1 MFSTLFAPFIEF
13 SHKFHLLISPTDQQ
27 VVSTSPN
34 LTIVVSQETIGRYLC
49 KASVPGF
56 PDIGEQ
62 ATVYLKGPPTI
73 TSSRRQ
79 FGTPGETIRVEC
91 IAFSIPKARH
101 VSWTFNGRDINSTF
115 EDDFSVH
122 EDPLP
127 FGIKSTLI
135 VRLSALKH
143 FGRYNCTVINDYG
156 YDILE
161 IELNGESKCKL

>member
-1 MFSTLFAPFIEF
+1 MKFSYF
-13 SHKFHLLISPTDQQ
+13 DQQ

-34 LTIVVSQETIGRYLC
+34 LTIAVSQESIGRYLC

-73 TSSRRQ
+73 KSSRRQ
-79 FGTPGETIRVEC
+79 FGTPGETVRVEC
-91 IAFSIPKARH
+91 LAFSIPKARH

-115 EDDFSVH
+115 EDDFSVQ
-122 EDPLP
+122 EEPLS
-127 FGIKSTLI
+127 FGIKSTLML
-135 VRLSALKH
+135 RQSALKH

>member
-1 MFSTLFAPFIEF
+1 MQS
-13 SHKFHLLISPTDQQ
+13 QQ

-34 LTIVVSQETIGRYLC
+34 LTVVVSQDTIGRYLC

-56 PDIGEQ
+56 PDISEQ
-62 ATVYLKGPPTI
+62 ATVYVKGSPTI

-79 FGTPGETIRVEC
+79 FGTPGDTTRVEC

-101 VSWTFNGRDINSTF
+101 VGWTYNGKEINNTF
-115 EDDFSVH
+115 DDEFSIH
-122 EDPLP
+122 EEPLP
-127 FGIKSTLI
+127 YGIRSTLVI
-135 VRLSALKH
+135 QRSAPKH
-143 FGRYNCTVINDYG
+143 FGRYNCTVINEYG